1 MATSSQSE
9 QSWGWRDK
17 AECRKYDPEIF
28 FPERHGKI
36 DNRDAQ
42 VKEAKAIC
50 AKCEVTAECLE
61 YAIERDERFG
71 IWGGLT
77 VDERA
82 EVKRRRNAEL
92 RRRLGRF
99 ATSD

>member
-9 QSWGWRDK
+9 QSWSWRDK

-28 FPERHGKI
+28 FPERRGKI
-36 DNRDAQ
+36 DNRDEQ
-42 VKEAKAIC
+42 VIKAKAIC
-50 AKCEVTAECLE
+50 AQCEVMAECLE
-61 YAIERDERFG
+61 YAIEKDEKFG

-77 VDERA
+77 EDERA
-82 EVKRRRNAEL
+82 AVKRKRNAEL

-99 ATSD
+99 ATFD